1 MVWVETCRCWEEKM
15 MRTTVS
21 YREQG
26 WQEGKKEEG
35 FVEEDILEEVL
46 CPNTHLA
53 KKAACQNVVVK
64 CT

>member
-1 MVWVETCRCWEEKM
+1 METCRWWEEKTTR
-15 MRTTVS
+15 RTGS

-26 WQEGKKEEG
+26 RQEEGKKEEG
-35 FVEEDILEEVL
+35 LVEEDILEEVL
-46 CPNTHLA
+46 CPSIHVA